1 MPNIKLSSGSKNV
14 PPKITFSKDL
24 TSVTAPAYLDML
36 AALLP
41 KLVVSII
48 TEAFP
53 MMRPPSQRETDLHT
67 YVFMDGEKGEIE
79 NKIYKSKKALYES
92 MSNMFA
98 AILSYAFPDIEYIEN
113 CAAYQQDYVY
123 DHTEAEVENYKDEIE
138 SLVIYTREHMMDI
151 IKEVIDDAISKD
163 SITETEAENKQTE

>member
-24 TSVTAPAYLDML
+24 TSATAPAYLDML
-36 AALLP
+36 AALFP
-41 KLVVSII
+41 KLVVSVI

-79 NKIYKSKKALYES
+79 NRIYKAKKALYGS

-113 CAAYQQDYVY
+113 CASYQQNYVY
-123 DHTEAEVENYKDEIE
+123 DHTEEEVKAYADEVEN
-138 SLVIYTREHMMDI
+138 LVIYTREHMADI

-163 SITETEAENKQTE
+163 SNTATEAENQQTE